1 MRGPI
6 RWTRILPTGGVSLT
20 KENIYGWIEA
30 GAACVGMGS
39 KLITK
44 DSVAAGNYEA
54 ITENVHQV
62 LTWIKEARR
71 GQSPI
76 M

>member
-1 MRGPI
+1 M
-6 RWTRILPTGGVSLT
+6 RWTRIIPTGGVSPT

-44 DSVAAGNYEA
+44 EAVAAEDYA
-54 ITENVHQV
+54 SITANVRQV
-62 LTWIKEARR
+62 LAWIKEARG

-76 M
+76 